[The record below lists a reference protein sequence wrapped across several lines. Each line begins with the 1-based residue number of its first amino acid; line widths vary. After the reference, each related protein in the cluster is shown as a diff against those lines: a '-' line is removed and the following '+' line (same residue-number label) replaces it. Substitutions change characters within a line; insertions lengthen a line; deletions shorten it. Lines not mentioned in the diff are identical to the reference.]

1 MPQQKRVIPVYIEDE
16 MKRSYLDYSMSV
28 IVSRALPDVRDGLKP
43 SQRRILVAMNDLGL
57 GPDRHHR
64 KCAKI
69 AGDTSGNYHPH
80 GEAVVYPTLVRLA
93 QDFNMRYP
101 LVDGQGNFG
110 SIDGDPPAAM
120 RYTEARMSPLA
131 VEMLQDLE
139 KGTVDFVPNYD
150 GTREEPTVLPGRF
163 PNLVCNGSSGIAV
176 GMATSIPPHN
186 LCEVVDGLIALID
199 DPDIDIDGL
208 MEYIK
213 GPDFPT
219 GAVIY
224 GSEGVREA
232 YHTGRGKVVVR
243 ARVEIEEKNGR
254 EDIIITE
261 LPFLVNKASLLE
273 RIADLVRERKIDG
286 ISDLRDES
294 DREGI
299 RVVIELKKDANSSL
313 VLNTLYNHT
322 PLQSTFGIIMLA
334 LVDGGPKTLTLKEL
348 LSLYLDHRHSVVI
361 RRTRFDL
368 ERAKKRAH
376 LLEGLRIA
384 IANID
389 EVVSIIRGAQSQ
401 AVAKEA
407 LLERFSL
414 SEVQAQAILEMRL
427 GRLTQLEREKVEEEH
442 RTTLELI
449 SDLEGILAS
458 QPRRMQIIKDELLRL
473 KNKYGDPRRTEI
485 TMAIAGFTPEDLIPV
500 EDVVVTISHAGY
512 IKRLPVGSYRRQHRG
527 GRGIVGMGTKEEDF
541 VEHLFTA
548 STHDYVIFFTDKG
561 RCYWLKVYEVPES
574 GRTARGRSLV
584 NLLRIGQD
592 EHIAAFVSV
601 KEFTERQ
608 YLILATRK
616 GLVKKTPL
624 SAYSNPRKGGIRA
637 ISIREDDRVIEAA
650 LTDGDCE
657 VILAT
662 KKGRA
667 IRFHEGELRDTG
679 RTAQGVRGIRLSEG
693 DEVVGMVVVRDE
705 RETLLTVCE
714 KGYGK
719 RTRIED
725 YPKRHR
731 GGRGVISVKLT
742 ERNGDVVGV
751 EKVDNRDEVM
761 IISQQG
767 NVIRLRSKGIKTISR
782 ITRGVKLINLN
793 PGDRVTDVARTITD
807 S

>member
-793 PGDRVTDVARTITD
+793 PGDRVTDVARAITD